1 MTLPLPDWYTGG
13 NVDVEELICDLFTW
27 VLVDADP
34 EIPVVTWLEDEWYKD
49 PFPVIR
55 VHRASGRMHADLPL
69 DNAVVQIAVLSRSRK
84 ESWELI
90 SFVRQVMAA
99 CSGGFKVPR
108 STFKENG
115 VRERT
120 QINSVDEWS
129 GPIQSPDEFID
140 DRLVTVSYRVLVRES
155 RFKSPEHYRQIMEN
169 LPY

>member
-1 MTLPLPDWYTGG
+1 MSLDLPAWFNGG
-13 NVDVEELICDLFTW
+13 WVDVEDLICDLFTW
-27 VLVDADP
+27 LLVDANP

-55 VHRASGRMHADLPL
+55 VHRASGRTHADLPL

-90 SFVRQVMAA
+90 GFVRQVMAA

-108 STFKENG
+108 SSFKENG
-115 VRERT
+115 ERDRT
-120 QINSVDEWS
+120 QISSVDEWS

-140 DRLVTVSYRVLVRES
+140 DRLVTVSYRVLVRGD
-155 RFKSPEHYRQIMEN
+155 RFHTPDRYRQILET